1 MGIYDKYYKFICRV
15 CLLHRSNE
23 EMVCLT
29 DKNSENGLSC
39 YGKAVE
45 QFANVSIK
53 INDELPHSMCQNC
66 LTMLN
71 QAIQFKSQCEK
82 SDKYLSKLVLQHIES
97 DSNLKEIVVDF
108 SLFRHINPQEFL
120 HITSSTNIEI
130 ELECKSEEV
139 KKSIDNEQLS
149 YENKVCMTPVQDES
163 DIDTADNTLVQLEKE
178 DLSDPTLSESK
189 CSEGEVK
196 PKIYQIKI
204 LSEKKIQE
212 ANHHTNNNTKTD
224 KYVCETCEK
233 VLGCQTTY
241 KMHMHHHNGSVPQVK
256 CKKRNNS
263 PQKPKRR
270 ITTKKEAKKGVKK
283 ETEKYVCEVCSKVLK
298 TRLTFKNH
306 MQYHNGFNHICEHC
320 GRGFP
325 VLSRLEK
332 HRFTFHG
339 AGRYFQCPHC
349 PHKAPTNYCLQEH
362 VRIHTGERP
371 HVCHECGLTFRR
383 LYLYNRHKF
392 YHKEKRFKCPHC
404 PKKFH
409 TSAEVREHSNNNHER
424 VYMYLCPECHKTCTR
439 QKNIRRH
446 MKNIHG
452 IPREKQ
458 GKIKKISV
466 KGKSTSDTEI
476 PLGVEIE

>member
-23 EMVCLT
+23 EMVCLK

-82 SDKYLSKLVLQHIES
+82 NDKYLSKLFLQHIES

-149 YENKVCMTPVQDES
+149 YENKVSMTPVQDES
-163 DIDTADNTLVQLEKE
+163 DIDTAENTLVQLEKE

-204 LSEKKIQE
+204 LSEKKIQDS
-212 ANHHTNNNTKTD
+212 NHHTNNNNKTD

-241 KMHMHHHNGSVPQVK
+241 KMHMHHHNG
-256 CKKRNNS
+256 
-263 PQKPKRR
+263 
-270 ITTKKEAKKGVKK
+270 
-283 ETEKYVCEVCSKVLK
+283 
-298 TRLTFKNH
+298 
-306 MQYHNGFNHICEHC
+306 FNHICEHC

-332 HRFTFHG
+332 HRFTFHS

-424 VYMYLCPECHKTCTR
+424 VYMYLCPECHITCTR

-466 KGKSTSDTEI
+466 KGQSTSDTEI
-476 PLGVEIE
+476 PLGIEIE